1 MVDTEAGTTD
11 VLSSR
16 VALGCSMD
24 GDHGHKSAEESGDL
38 HIERG
43 VVVNLNDVSL
53 SEVLIV

>member
-1 MVDTEAGTTD
+1 
-11 VLSSR
+11 
-16 VALGCSMD
+16 MD